1 VFPGKLTP
9 VVPGRIA
16 LVPASRR
23 AILLAGGGIV
33 LAGLAA
39 YHNSFPAPFVFDDR
53 ASILDNP
60 TIRHLWPVWEALS
73 PPHGAGVTVAGRPI
87 LNLSFAIN
95 YAISGLDGWSYHLL
109 NLVIHILAGLTLFGI
124 VRRTLLRSVGA
135 QAVGAQTCCALGDG
149 RSKSAPLHA
158 DAIPIALTIALL
170 WTLHPLQTESVT
182 YLVQRAES
190 LMGLFYLLTMYCYI
204 RSVDAPRPG
213 IWQGLAVTACLLGMG
228 TKEVMVTA
236 PLMVLLYDRTFVAG
250 SFREAWRTRGRFYAV
265 LGATWLWLA
274 WLLVGTGGRGGTAGF
289 VPNVTWWQY
298 AFTQCGAVVHY
309 LRLTV
314 WPAPLL
320 FDYGGAVLVRSLA
333 EVWWQAIVVLALLGL
348 TIWALVRKPRSGF
361 LGAWFFAIL
370 APTSSVVPLA
380 DTVFEHRIYLSLAAV
395 VVAAVLA
402 LHAVAGRRGLMVG
415 AALAVGLGWLSMRR
429 NEDYRSEL
437 TLWSDTVAK
446 RPENARAHTNLGIA
460 LAESGRI
467 ADAVAQYQ
475 EAIRIEPAIPAAQLN
490 LCNALTRLGRPA
502 EALPHGEAAVR
513 MDPGN
518 ANAHVDLGLALV
530 ALGRAA
536 EALPHYAEALR
547 LQPQAADVPAD
558 LGVALVRLGRG
569 AEAVAHFEAALR
581 LDPTRA
587 QTWCDLAGAYEQQG
601 DRTAARRAVEH
612 ALGLQPDLPETLY
625 VLGNLEAEGE
635 NFAAAIV
642 RYRRALVLAP
652 DYFPARNNLANAL
665 LITGQTDEAVAQ
677 YRQVLRQQPGD
688 RSAQENL
695 ARALEL
701 QRSGRAHPSF

>member
-9 VVPGRIA
+9 VVPDRIA

-39 YHNSFPAPFVFDDR
+39 YHNSFSAPFVFDDLT
-53 ASILDNP
+53 AIVANP
-60 TIRHLWPVWEALS
+60 TIRHLWPVGEALS
-73 PPHGAGVTVAGRPI
+73 PPHGTGVTVAGRPI

-95 YAISGLDGWSYHLL
+95 YAISGLDVWSYHAF
-109 NLVIHILAGLTLFGI
+109 NLVIHVLAGLALFGI
-124 VRRTLLRSVGA
+124 VRRTLARLDGSSVGRGFSPA
-135 QAVGAQTCCALGDG
+135 GSFPTKQVSSGVKPDLLALAV
-149 RSKSAPLHA
+149 
-158 DAIPIALTIALL
+158 ALL

-182 YLVQRAES
+182 YVVQRAES

-213 IWQGLAVTACLLGMG
+213 IWQALAATACLLGMG

-236 PLMVLLYDRTFVAG
+236 PLMVWLHDRTFVAG

-309 LRLTV
+309 LRLAV
-314 WPAPLL
+314 WPAPLV
-320 FDYGGAVLVRSLA
+320 FDYGGVLVRSLA

-402 LHAVAGRRGLMVG
+402 LHAVAGRRGLMVA

-460 LAESGRI
+460 LAESGRV
-467 ADAVAQYQ
+467 ADAVVQYQ

-490 LCNALTRLGRPA
+490 LCIALTRLGRPA

-558 LGVALVRLGRG
+558 LGVALEQLGRS

-601 DRTAARRAVEH
+601 DRAAARRAVEH
-612 ALGLQPDLPETLY
+612 ALGLQPDLPEALY

-665 LITGQTDEAVAQ
+665 LITGQADEAIAQ
-677 YRQVLRQQPGD
+677 YRQILRQQPGD

-701 QRSGRAHPSF
+701 QRSGRGAH

>member
-16 LVPASRR
+16 LVPASRQ

-33 LAGLAA
+33 LAGLVA
-39 YHNSFPAPFVFDDR
+39 YHNSFPAPFVFDDLT
-53 ASILDNP
+53 AIVANP
-60 TIRHLWPVWEALS
+60 TIRHLWPVGEALS
-73 PPHGAGVTVAGRPI
+73 PPHGTGITVAGRPI

-95 YAISGLDGWSYHLL
+95 YAISGFDVWSYHLL
-109 NLVIHILAGLTLFGI
+109 NLVIHVLAGLTLFGI
-124 VRRTLLRSVGA
+124 VRRTLLRSAGA
-135 QAVGAQTCCALGDG
+135 QAVGAQTCCALADG
-149 RSKSAPLHA
+149 RNQSAPLPA
-158 DAIPIALTIALL
+158 DAIPVALAIALL

-182 YLVQRAES
+182 YVVQRAES
-190 LMGLFYLLTMYCYI
+190 LMGLFYLLTMYCYV

-228 TKEVMVTA
+228 TKEVIVTA
-236 PLMVLLYDRTFVAG
+236 PLMVWLYDRTFVAG

-274 WLLVGTGGRGGTAGF
+274 WLMVGTGGRGGTAGF
-289 VPNVTWWQY
+289 VSSVTWWRY

-309 LRLTV
+309 LRLAV
-314 WPAPLL
+314 WPAPLV

-361 LGAWFFAIL
+361 LGAWFFVIL

-380 DTVFEHRIYLSLAAV
+380 DTVFEHRVYLSLAAV
-395 VVAAVLA
+395 VVAAVFV
-402 LHAVAGRRGLMVG
+402 LHTVAGRRGLMVA

-460 LAESGRI
+460 LAESGRV

-490 LCNALTRLGRPA
+490 LCSALTRLGRPA

-518 ANAHVDLGLALV
+518 ANARVDLGLALV

-536 EALPHYAEALR
+536 EALPHYVEALR
-547 LQPQAADVPAD
+547 LQPLAADVPAD
-558 LGVALVRLGRG
+558 LGVALVQLGRS

-601 DRTAARRAVEH
+601 DRAAARRAVEH
-612 ALGLQPDLPETLY
+612 ALGLQPDLPEALY

-652 DYFPARNNLANAL
+652 NYFPARNNLANAL
-665 LITGQTDEAVAQ
+665 LITGQTDEAIAQ
-677 YRQVLRQQPGD
+677 YRQILRQQPGD

-701 QRSGRAHPSF
+701 QRPGRASAN

>member
-1 VFPGKLTP
+1 M
-9 VVPGRIA
+9 VPRRTA
-16 LVPASRR
+16 SVSASRQ

-33 LAGLAA
+33 LAALAA
-39 YHNSFPAPFVFDDR
+39 YHNSFSAPFVFDDLT
-53 ASILDNP
+53 AIVANP
-60 TIRHLWPVWEALS
+60 TIRHLWPVGEALS
-73 PPHGAGVTVAGRPI
+73 PPHGTGVTVAGRPI

-95 YAISGLDGWSYHLL
+95 YAISGFDVWSYHAL
-109 NLVIHILAGLTLFGI
+109 NLVIHVLAGLTLFGI
-124 VRRTLLRSVGA
+124 VRRTLARLDGLSVGRGLSPTGLSPTK
-135 QAVGAQTCCALGDG
+135 QV
-149 RSKSAPLHA
+149 SS
-158 DAIPIALTIALL
+158 DAKPMSGVKPDLLALTIAAI

-182 YLVQRAES
+182 YVVQRAES

-204 RSVDAPRPG
+204 RSVDTPRPG

-236 PLMVLLYDRTFVAG
+236 PLMVCLYDRTFVAG
-250 SFREAWRTRGRFYAV
+250 SFREAWRTRGRFYAA
-265 LGATWLWLA
+265 LGATWLVLA

-289 VPNVTWWQY
+289 VSSVTWWQY

-309 LRLTV
+309 LRLAV
-314 WPAPLL
+314 WPVPLV
-320 FDYGGAVLVRSLA
+320 FDYGGSVLVRSLA

-395 VVAAVLA
+395 VVASVLV
-402 LHAVAGRRGLMVG
+402 LHTVAGRRGLMVG
-415 AALAVGLGWLSMRR
+415 AALAVGLGWLSLRR
-429 NEDYRSEL
+429 NEDYRSEQ

-460 LAESGRI
+460 LAESGRV

-513 MDPGN
+513 MDPDN
-518 ANAHVDLGLALV
+518 ANTHVDLGLALV

-547 LQPQAADVPAD
+547 LQPEAADVPAD
-558 LGVALVRLGRG
+558 LGVALVQLGRG
-569 AEAVAHFEAALR
+569 AEAVAHFKAALR

-587 QTWCDLAGAYEQQG
+587 QTWCDLAGAYAQQG
-601 DRTAARRAVEH
+601 DRAAARRAVEH
-612 ALGLQPDLPETLY
+612 ALGLQPDFPEALY

-635 NFAAAIV
+635 DFAAAIV

-665 LITGQTDEAVAQ
+665 LVTGQTDEAVAQ
-677 YRQVLRQQPGD
+677 YRQILRQQPGD

-701 QRSGRAHPSF
+701 QRSGRGAH